1 MARVRPFLI
10 PLATGVLFAI
20 LTVAVYSLGIRGG
33 FMFDDFPNIVDNLG
47 VQPSHADLRSLVNA
61 ALASPASD
69 FKRPLASLSF
79 ALNFLAFGMNPAAMK
94 LTNIILHLVNAWL
107 VYLLTAAIFRAVR
120 GRTENQDR
128 MAAVLIAGGWALL
141 PINLTAVLYVVQ
153 RMESMANIGVLIGLI
168 GYVAGRRRML
178 EGGRGLFVALGSVIA
193 GTALG
198 VLAKET
204 AVMTPLYAFLIE
216 IYIFRGQRPPLA
228 PRPGIDRRIAAFYV
242 VTLALPF
249 IAGMAWLGPSL
260 LRPESWARRD
270 FTLSSRLLSEAR
282 IIVDYIAWTITPAP
296 GGLSFYHDDFV
307 TSRSLVSPW
316 STLPSVL
323 LIAALV
329 ATAWYLRR
337 RSPLIGLGIALFL
350 GCHTLTGTI
359 LPLELIYEHR
369 NYFASIGL
377 LIAIVTALRGTMAS
391 IRGNH
396 EPALP
401 VVRAGVLAVL
411 FVWWTALTAMTA
423 SAWND
428 PLSLA
433 RELAFRA
440 PASPRAQYELGRT
453 YIIYSRYD
461 RNSPFTKLAYAPLE
475 AAASLPG
482 TSILAEQALI
492 FMNAKM
498 KLPVKDAWWDGLI
511 AKLHA
516 TPPTIQDESALDAL
530 SKCVRE
536 QGCELPTQRLLD
548 AYLAAVSHPG
558 PSARLL
564 AMYANFAWSTLDDP
578 KLALTVQ
585 RQAVDR
591 DPRESAYRIGLT
603 RMAIRAGD
611 VETARQQITAIQ
623 AMNVAGRFD
632 EDLAG
637 LQSAI
642 QQAQASPASSKTAE
656 NQ

>member
-1 MARVRPFLI
+1 MARVRPYLV
-10 PLATGVLFAI
+10 PLATGILFAL
-20 LTVAVYSLGIRGG
+20 LTVAVYSLGVRGG
-33 FMFDDFPNIVDNLG
+33 FMFDDFPNIVDNRG
-47 VQPSHADLRSLVNA
+47 VQPSHADMPSLVNA

-79 ALNFLAFGMNPAAMK
+79 ALNFLVSGLNPVAMK
-94 LTNIILHLVNAWL
+94 LTNVVLHLVNAWL
-107 VYLLTAAIFRAVR
+107 VYLLMAAIFRAVR
-120 GRTENQDR
+120 GRAENHDR
-128 MAAVLIAGGWALL
+128 IAAILIAGGWALL

-153 RMESMANIGVLIGLI
+153 RMESMANIGVLIGLL
-168 GYVAGRRRML
+168 GYVAGRRRMI
-178 EGGRGLFVALGSVIA
+178 EGSRGLFVALGSVLA

-216 IYIFRGQRPPLA
+216 VYIFRGRRVPWD
-228 PRPGIDRRIAAFYV
+228 PRPGIDRRIVAFYAI
-242 VTLALPF
+242 TLAAPF

-260 LRPESWARRD
+260 LRPESWALRD
-270 FTLSSRLLSEAR
+270 FTLSTRLLSEAR
-282 IIVDYIAWTITPAP
+282 IVVDYIAWTIMPAP
-296 GGLSFYHDDFV
+296 QALSFYHDDFIV
-307 TSRSLVSPW
+307 SRTLISPW
-316 STLPSVL
+316 TTLPSVL
-323 LIAALV
+323 LIVALV
-329 ATAWYLRR
+329 AIAWYLRR
-337 RSPLIGLGIALFL
+337 RSPLVGLGIALFL
-350 GCHTLTGTI
+350 GCQTLTGTI

-377 LIAIVTALRGTMAS
+377 LIAVVTALRGTMAS
-391 IRGNH
+391 IRGNR

-401 VVRAGVLAVL
+401 VVRAGLLAIL
-411 FVWWTALTAMTA
+411 FVWWTAMTAMTA

-453 YIIYSRYD
+453 YIIYSHYD

-475 AAASLPG
+475 TAASLPG

-492 FMNAKM
+492 FMNSKM
-498 KLPVKDAWWDGLI
+498 NLPVKDVWWDGLT
-511 AKLHA
+511 AKLRA
-516 TPPTIQDESALDAL
+516 SPATIQDESALDAL
-530 SKCVRE
+530 SKCARE
-536 QGCELPTQRLLD
+536 QGCDLPTQRLLD
-548 AYLAAVSHPG
+548 AYLAAVSHPD

-564 AMYANFAWSTLDDP
+564 AMYANFAWNTLGDP
-578 KLALTVQ
+578 KLALAVQ
-585 RQAVDR
+585 RQTVNR
-591 DPRESAYRIGLT
+591 DPHESAYRIGLT

-611 VETARQQITAIQ
+611 LATARQQVAAIQ

-642 QQAQASPASSKTAE
+642 DHAQTSPASSKTADA
-656 NQ
+656 Q

>member
-1 MARVRPFLI
+1 
-10 PLATGVLFAI
+10 LATSILLAI
-20 LTVAVYSLGIRGG
+20 LTVSVYSLGIRGG
-33 FMFDDFPNIVDNLG
+33 FMFDDFPNIVDNHG

-79 ALNFLAFGMNPAAMK
+79 ALNFLATGMNPVAMK
-94 LTNIILHLVNAWL
+94 LTNVILHLVNAWL

-120 GRTENQDR
+120 GRVETHDR
-128 MAAVLIAGGWALL
+128 MTAVLIAGGWALL

-178 EGGRGLFVALGSVIA
+178 ESGRGLFLALGSVLA

-216 IYIFRGQRPPLA
+216 VYVFRRQHPPLA
-228 PRPGIDRRIAAFYV
+228 PRPRIDRRIVAFYV

-249 IAGMAWLGPSL
+249 IAGMIWLGPSL
-260 LRPESWARRD
+260 LRPESWARRN
-270 FTLSSRLLSEAR
+270 FTLSTRLLSEAR

-307 TSRSLVSPW
+307 VSKSLVSPW

-329 ATAWYLRR
+329 IAAWCIRR
-337 RSPLIGLGIALFL
+337 RSPLVGLGIALFL
-350 GCHTLTGTI
+350 GCHVLTGTI

-377 LIAIVTALRGTMAS
+377 MIAVVTALRGTMTDIQGSGQTAFP
-391 IRGNH
+391 I
-396 EPALP
+396 A
-401 VVRAGVLAVL
+401 RAGLLAVL

-423 SAWND
+423 DAWND

-433 RELAFRA
+433 RELVFRA
-440 PASPRAQYELGRT
+440 PNSPRAQYELGRT
-453 YIIYSRYD
+453 YIIYSHYD
-461 RNSPFTKLAYAPLE
+461 RNSPFTRLAYEPLE
-475 AAASLPG
+475 ITASLPG

-498 KLPVKDAWWDGLI
+498 KLPIKDAWWDSLI
-511 AKLHA
+511 AKLQA
-516 TPPTIQDESALDAL
+516 APATIQDESALDSL
-530 SKCVRE
+530 SKCARE
-536 QGCELPTQRLLD
+536 QGCDLPTQRLLD
-548 AYLAAVSHPG
+548 AYLAAVSHPN
-558 PSARLL
+558 PSPRLL
-564 AMYANFAWSTLDDP
+564 AMYANFAWSALDDP
-578 KLALTVQ
+578 KLALAVQ
-585 RQAVDR
+585 QQVIDR
-591 DPRESAYRIGLT
+591 DPRESAYRIGLA
-603 RMAIRAGD
+603 RMAIQAGNF
-611 VETARQQITAIQ
+611 EIARRQVAAIQ
-623 AMNVAGRFD
+623 AMNLAGRFD
-632 EDLAG
+632 DDLAS
-637 LQSAI
+637 LRSAI
-642 QQAQASPASSKTAE
+642 DQAQAAPASSRTAGG
-656 NQ
+656 Q